1 MTLSNLALRFSDSI
15 LGKASFVSCDLS
27 LVLPVV
33 CCEGSKRDFFS
44 TSDKGQ
50 RTRDKGPSFSPVDPP
65 QNHVDRANARDH
77 VRDQAAL
84 EHLGQGLQVGE
95 RRGAHVA
102 PKWFWRTVAHH
113 VDPQL

>member
-15 LGKASFVSCDLS
+15 LGKASFVLCHLS
-27 LVLPVV
+27 FVICPLSFLSFVAKAAS
-33 CCEGSKRDFFS
+33 E
-44 TSDKGQ
+44 TSSAQVTK
-50 RTRDKGPSFSPVDPP
+50 DKGPSFSPVDLP

-95 RRGAHVA
+95 RRGAYVA
-102 PKWFWRTVAHH
+102 PKWFG
-113 VDPQL
+113 